1 MNCVTR
7 ITILLV
13 TLGAL
18 SGCAPPQ
25 AVKSSTTAAASSA
38 QIAQTP
44 AGKTGTFVNAGTKA
58 AFEAAVQAT
67 RQEMNTGGRFEFAD
81 RLQRETINGR
91 FAAMQALFD
100 KYGSVDRMPDD
111 AKLELFN
118 DQEKINGILTRTDA
132 NRLVCRTELPVGS
145 HLPVKHCRT
154 YGEIRRSERDTV
166 NDLRRMQGPARNAMP
181 GVAPGSI
188 H

>member
-7 ITILLV
+7 ITVLLV
-13 TLGAL
+13 MLGVF

-25 AVKSSTTAAASSA
+25 AVKSSPTAATDA

-44 AGKTGTFVNAGTKA
+44 AGKTGTFVNAGTKT

-67 RQEMNTGGRFEFAD
+67 MKELNAGGRFEFTD
-81 RLQRETINGR
+81 RRQRETINDR

-100 KYGSVDRMPDD
+100 KYGSVDKMPGD

-118 DQEKINGILTRTDA
+118 DQEKINGILTHTDA

-181 GVAPGSI
+181 GAAPGSI

>member
-1 MNCVTR
+1 MR
-7 ITILLV
+7 ISVLLIV
-13 TLGAL
+13 MGTL

-25 AVKSSTTAAASSA
+25 AVKSSTTAVTSA

-67 RQEMNTGGRFEFAD
+67 GQEMNTGGRFEFTD
-81 RLQRETINGR
+81 RRQRETVNDR

-100 KYGSVDRMPDD
+100 KYGSVDKMPDA
-111 AKLELFN
+111 AKLELFS
-118 DQEKINGILTRTDA
+118 DQEKINGILTHTDA

-166 NDLRRMQGPARNAMP
+166 NDLRRMQGPARNTMP
-181 GVAPGSI
+181 GAAPGSI